1 MDWDLDELV
10 ADLPAVF
17 FRGYADGS
25 IDLFDR
31 KVEEM
36 TGYAKEEFESRSMKW
51 TDLILPAD
59 RDGAKRALVAAL
71 ADSNAYTR
79 EYRITPKAGNVV
91 WVHERSRIVCGADGA
106 IQCING
112 LFFDVTDRK
121 NLERSLQ
128 TAERDLR
135 LVIDNV
141 PAVMFKGSL
150 DGSVEFFDT
159 KVEAI
164 VGHRA
169 GSFGRRGLRWTD
181 LIVEEDR
188 HTVRQAFIHAL
199 KTNKAYVREYRVR
212 SAHGAPV
219 WIHERSHIVCDDAGR
234 PESVSGLFFDV
245 TDRKELEAAVAQR
258 TAELQ
263 QANAHLA
270 LWAGELE
277 HRNTE
282 INLLGQLGD
291 LLQSCNTS
299 AEALAGIER
308 FLPKFFPGD
317 SGALYV
323 FGESSLTLEAAAV
336 WGPRRPE
343 QRVFSV
349 DECWGMRRGRAHGR
363 EEILS
368 GFRCRHVGAGDR
380 PYVCVPMTAHGS
392 ALGVLHVLLEP
403 LASEQWDAR
412 QQLGVRVA
420 EHLALALAKLKLQ
433 ETLQHLSV
441 RDPLTGLYN
450 RRYLEEALA
459 REMRRA
465 ERHGT
470 QLGLIMIDIDH
481 FKRFNDTLGHDA
493 GDALLRELGALLQ
506 RQVRT
511 GDVAC
516 RYGGEEFM
524 VVLQDVPPD
533 LPRQRAERIRE
544 AAKEIRVRHGERV
557 LDAVTLSLG
566 VALFPEHGGSPDL
579 LMRSADV
586 ALYRAKQ
593 EGRDRACVA
602 QAPPSARPPE
612 ATPPR

>member
-1 MDWDLDELV
+1 MDWDLDGLV
-10 ADLPAVF
+10 ANLPAVF

-36 TGYAKEEFESRSMKW
+36 TGYAKEEFESRAIKW

-59 RDGAKRALVAAL
+59 RDSAKRALVAAL
-71 ADSNAYTR
+71 SGNRAYTR
-79 EYRITPKAGNVV
+79 EYRISSKAGKLV
-91 WVHERSRIVCGADGA
+91 WVHERSRIACRNDGA
-106 IQCING
+106 IECITG
-112 LFFDVTDRK
+112 LFFDITDRK
-121 NLERSLQ
+121 DLERSLH

-141 PAVMFKGSL
+141 PAVMFKGYL
-150 DGSVEFFDT
+150 DGSVEFFDS
-159 KVEAI
+159 KVETI

-169 GSFGRRGLRWTD
+169 GSFGRQGLRWTD

-188 HTVRQAFIHAL
+188 HPARQAFIHAL
-199 KTNKAYVREYRVR
+199 KTSKAYVREYRVR
-212 SAHGAPV
+212 SAHGTSV

-263 QANAHLA
+263 QANEHLA
-270 LWAGELE
+270 VWAGELE
-277 HRNTE
+277 HRNSE

-308 FLPKFFPGD
+308 FLPKFFPAD

-323 FGESSLTLEAAAV
+323 FGESPVTLEAAAV
-336 WGPRRPE
+336 WGQRPPG

-368 GFRCRHVGAGDR
+368 GFRCRHVGPGDG

-392 ALGVLHVLLEP
+392 ALGVLHVLLDP
-403 LASEQWDAR
+403 LAPEQWDAR
-412 QQLGVRVA
+412 QQAGVRVA

-450 RRYLEEALA
+450 RRYMEETLM
-459 REMRRA
+459 RELRRA
-465 ERHGT
+465 ERQGT
-470 QLGLIMIDIDH
+470 HLGLIMLDIDH

-516 RYGGEEFM
+516 RYGGEEFI
-524 VVLQDVPPD
+524 VILQDVPPD

-544 AAKEIRVRHGERV
+544 AAKEMRVRHGDRD
-557 LDAVTLSLG
+557 LDSVTLSLG
-566 VALFPEHGGSPDL
+566 VAMFPEQGGFPDL

-593 EGRDRACVA
+593 EGRDRVCVA
-602 QAPPSARPPE
+602 KTPSGAAPLDPPH
-612 ATPPR
+612 TG

>member
-1 MDWDLDELV
+1 MDWDLEGLV

-25 IDLFDR
+25 VDLFDG

-36 TGYAKEEFESRSMKW
+36 TGYAKGEFESRAVKW
-51 TDLILPAD
+51 TDLIVPAD
-59 RDGAKRALVAAL
+59 RDQAKRALVAAL

-79 EYRITPKAGNVV
+79 EYRITSKAGRVV

-106 IQCING
+106 IRWIDG

-121 NLERSLQ
+121 DLEHGLHA
-128 TAERDLR
+128 AERDLR

-141 PAVMFKGSL
+141 PAVMFKGYL
-150 DGSVEFFDT
+150 DGSVEFFDA

-169 GSFGRRGLRWTD
+169 GSFGRSGLRWTD
-181 LIVEEDR
+181 LILEEDR
-188 HTVRQAFIHAL
+188 HAARSAFVHAL
-199 KTNKAYVREYRVR
+199 KTSKAYVREYRVR
-212 SAHGAPV
+212 SAHGALV
-219 WIHERSHIVCDDAGR
+219 WIHERSHIVCDDSGQ

-245 TDRKELEAAVAQR
+245 TDRKELEAEVAQR

-308 FLPKFFPGD
+308 FLDRFFPAD
-317 SGALYV
+317 SGGLFV

-336 WGPRRPE
+336 WGGHPPE
-343 QRVFSV
+343 QKVFSV
-349 DECWGMRRGRAHGR
+349 DECWGLRRGRVHGR
-363 EEILS
+363 EEIQA
-368 GFRCRHVGAGDR
+368 GFRCRHVGAGDA

-392 ALGVLHVLLEP
+392 ALGVLHVLLTP
-403 LASEQWDAR
+403 LAPEQWDAR

-433 ETLQHLSV
+433 ETLQRLSV

-450 RRYLEEALA
+450 RRYMEETLA

-465 ERHGT
+465 ERSGT
-470 QLGLIMIDIDH
+470 KLGLIMLDIDH
-481 FKRFNDTLGHDA
+481 FKHFNDTLGHDA
-493 GDALLRELGALLQ
+493 GDALLRDLGVLLQ

-524 VVLQDVPPD
+524 VILQDVPPD
-533 LPRQRAERIRE
+533 VTCQRAERIRD
-544 AAKEIRVRHGERV
+544 AARELRVRHGGRV
-557 LDAVTLSLG
+557 LEAVTLSLG
-566 VALFPEHGGSPDL
+566 VAVFPDHGSSPEL

-593 EGRDRACVA
+593 DGRDRLCVA
-602 QAPPSARPPE
+602 ETPCAAPTE
-612 ATPPR
+612 TPHTG